1 MAYKEKLQVLAV
13 RPRRRYWLHEQQEL
27 FGDKEADA
35 PTTFLNETVIISDLL
50 RLFHSFIH
58 SFILR
63 GQMFSELCPE
73 SKHDIQKYR
82 TGYFS
87 LA

>member
-27 FGDKEADA
+27 FSDKEADA

-50 RLFHSFIH
+50 RLFH